1 MILYQE
7 YAPHPALRAYL
18 SCLWTCSLPR
28 AAAATV
34 THRVLP
40 DNGFD
45 ILWQNGREHGCA
57 VGMMQGCIDAAIPAL
72 VQTLAVRFK
81 PGAAAYFFDL
91 PLSELTDRHA
101 SLEQLWGNACA
112 GRIADGLWSQD
123 LSERQRLDWLEQQLF
138 RQLRKQLQARQPA
151 RAAALV
157 AGAVAAIEG
166 SGGLL
171 RIGALAAA
179 LGVSRQHLAAAFGQ
193 RVGLTPKMFA
203 RVCRFQRTSQQAE
216 AQAKAAQAI
225 DWAGLALER
234 GYFDQSHLIHE
245 FQQFTG
251 ASPDAFAARR

>member
-1 MILYQE
+1 MIRRLGSH
-7 YAPHPALRAYL
+7 A
-18 SCLWTCSLPR
+18 SLIRLKPVQP
-28 AAAATV
+28 AAATV